1 MLLLIVYVLVALGFS
16 FLCSVAESVLLSV
29 TRPYISLLEREGHKS
44 GGLLRQLKDDIN
56 APLAAILTLNTVAHT
71 VGAAGAGAQAA
82 AVFGNHYLGIAS
94 AILTLLILVFSEIIP
109 KTLGAVYWR
118 QLAPATAYALRYLV
132 ILLKPFVWL
141 SEWLTKGM
149 ARGPT
154 MTGFSREEFAVM
166 AELGEAEG
174 QLERHESSILHN
186 LFYTLRDHTVREV
199 MTPRTVVFSL
209 SQDMSIADAYEY
221 VDKSRF
227 SRIPVYEQDDP
238 DYVVGF
244 VLKQDLLSAYI
255 RGETEGNLRE
265 RQLREL
271 RRDLLMLP
279 ETAAIYQAFHKMLSR
294 RVQISAVVDEYGSLE
309 GLVTLEDILETLLGE
324 EIVDE
329 ADKTPDRQELAKR
342 LWRWRSKRYGLRVDE
357 TAQEQQ
363 AETEPQEQ
371 LQEIIREDRPDIDPS
386 PVAGED
392 GNPEKKSAGAEPFDK
407 GPQEK
412 TKPDDRGES

>member
-1 MLLLIVYVLVALGFS
+1 MLLLIIYVLVALGFS
-16 FLCSVAESVLLSV
+16 FLCSIAESVILSV
-29 TRPYISLLEREGHKS
+29 TQPYISLLERDGHKS
-44 GGLLRQLKDDIN
+44 GRVLRRLKADIN

-82 AVFGNHYLGIAS
+82 AVFGSHYLGIAS

-109 KTLGAVYWR
+109 KTLGALYWR
-118 QLAPATAYALRYLV
+118 QLAPVTAYVLRYLV

-141 SEWLTKGM
+141 SEWLT
-149 ARGPT
+149 RGLAHGPV

-186 LFYTLRDHTVREV
+186 LFFTLRDHTVREV

-209 SQDMSIADAYEY
+209 SQDMTLEDAYDAVE
-221 VDKSRF
+221 KSRF
-227 SRIPVYEQDDP
+227 SRIPIYEHDDP
-238 DYVVGF
+238 DLVVGF
-244 VLKQDLLSAYI
+244 VLKQDLLQAYC
-255 RGETEGNLRE
+255 RGERDSELRA
-265 RQLREL
+265 L

-279 ETAAIYQAFHKMLSR
+279 ETAAIYQAFHKMLAR

-342 LWRWRSKRYGLRVDE
+342 LWRLRAKRHGLRVDE
-357 TAQEQQ
+357 AARREQEGP
-363 AETEPQEQ
+363 EPQEKLREEIHRQ
-371 LQEIIREDRPDIDPS
+371 LQESENLRGEQGS
-386 PVAGED
+386 AGKD
-392 GNPEKKSAGAEPFDK
+392 FDASGTSKSADK
-407 GPQEK
+407 EEK
-412 TKPDDRGES
+412 N